1 LWVLTDLWNG
11 GPTLLRTVLPNGT
24 LGNFYDLQGRAIL
37 AGRLSIPKGALGA
50 EAFVHNGH
58 QYTYYGIFPSLI
70 RIPVLLVT
78 HDLDGRLTAISILL
92 AWVITGLMAA
102 MILWRCRTIFRGSP
116 ELGVAETL
124 TYALVFVA
132 IIGGS
137 ALINVAANPW
147 VYSEDI
153 AWSIALSLASLVALL
168 RVLERQSW
176 GRIAVL
182 ALAILAVNL
191 TRGTAGVGWCAG
203 AVVTGLWFFWGRS
216 RSETRRWSIPTAGAG
231 VLPLLAS
238 AAVSWLKFGVV
249 NGYPLQDQVYYRTQH
264 LGSINGG
271 HYFSLAYLP
280 TGLKAYVFSLGVH
293 FSSVFPFITLP
304 QYPVQPVG
312 HVVLFGAEEMTSLPG
327 SMPLLFLLSLIGI
340 FGMVRPSSPLSARLL
355 VIPFLAAAVSAG
367 ALLAF
372 GFLDNRFVGDF
383 LPLLVL
389 GSAAGIAVVW
399 EYLEV
404 RGPRP
409 ARIAVGAISLLCIY
423 GVVANFGMSITPTGW
438 WSHKQAAGFV
448 RAQQTVGNVI
458 GTPLSS
464 TVIHRK
470 TLPATGPVGQ
480 IVIIG
485 NCKKVYIAPSTGF
498 LKWLSVDSGVIQGGV
513 SCRSLLKR
521 GS

>member
-1 LWVLTDLWNG
+1 
-11 GPTLLRTVLPNGT
+11 
-24 LGNFYDLQGRAIL
+24 
-37 AGRLSIPKGALGA
+37 
-50 EAFVHNGH
+50 
-58 QYTYYGIFPSLI
+58 
-70 RIPVLLVT
+70 
-78 HDLDGRLTAISILL
+78 
-92 AWVITGLMAA
+92 
-102 MILWRCRTIFRGSP
+102 
-116 ELGVAETL
+116 
-124 TYALVFVA
+124 
-132 IIGGS
+132 
-137 ALINVAANPW
+137 
-147 VYSEDI
+147 
-153 AWSIALSLASLVALL
+153 
-168 RVLERQSW
+168 
-176 GRIAVL
+176 
-182 ALAILAVNL
+182 
-191 TRGTAGVGWCAG
+191 
-203 AVVTGLWFFWGRS
+203 
-216 RSETRRWSIPTAGAG
+216 
-231 VLPLLAS
+231 
-238 AAVSWLKFGVV
+238 VSWLKFGVV